1 MASREWPRED
11 LKAAVP
17 MQITRH
23 RPAASGVNQ
32 LMYVGD
38 DAATAPAAGVSL
50 TTLTIVVLGAWLLLG
65 RR

>member
-1 MASREWPRED
+1 
-11 LKAAVP
+11 